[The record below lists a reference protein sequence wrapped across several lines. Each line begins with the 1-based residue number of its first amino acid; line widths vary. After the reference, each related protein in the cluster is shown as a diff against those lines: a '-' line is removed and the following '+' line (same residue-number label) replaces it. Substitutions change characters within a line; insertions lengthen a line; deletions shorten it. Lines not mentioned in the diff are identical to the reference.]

1 MQAATRPLLNLNS
14 VTEAN
19 RSNTAHNSNVNTL
32 TGTAPRIWSVVA
44 DDGESDRVTP
54 WAVHMKTPGCPAK
67 IGQVNGEAGPGGT
80 A

>member
-1 MQAATRPLLNLNS
+1 M
-14 VTEAN
+14 
-19 RSNTAHNSNVNTL
+19 NTL